1 MIDIIIVQNIFNII
15 WYIFTMLFL
24 LYKFTS
30 FFTYIYNFGKFLGK
44 LTQGI
49 LYIKNRT
56 SLFLKN
62 RRNEYV
68 NVETN
73 QTTHN
78 KSILTRIKNKFVN
91 YIWGNKNKTEVLPLY
106 ETRVSNISFKKSS
119 CSGQED
125 RIYFENHINNLMMES
140 TASCNQEPE
149 VENSEYKYYLDTSY
163 QSQESKNTKEYK
175 EEIENQVENENSNLL
190 LESNFIKEKLNGY

>member
-1 MIDIIIVQNIFNII
+1 
-15 WYIFTMLFL
+15 MLFL